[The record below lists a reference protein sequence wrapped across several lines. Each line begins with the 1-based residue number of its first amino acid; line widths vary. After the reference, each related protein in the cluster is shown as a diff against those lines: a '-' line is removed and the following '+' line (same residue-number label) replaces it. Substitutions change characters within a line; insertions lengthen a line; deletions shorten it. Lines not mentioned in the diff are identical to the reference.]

1 MFGLPISL
9 TSKGCEP
16 EPRWL
21 SGYKSQ
27 PFENGDE
34 NGSGDTGNSNRRC
47 YPVLPIQLL
56 ARHRLLAFFT
66 DFLRIIIIRY
76 SDTEVKTIRTDATAT
91 SAGARCQRAPNASAV
106 ANRAYRWVANRAY
119 RWEELEGCQ
128 SYLVLSLFDELYQ

>member
-1 MFGLPISL
+1 MSL

-56 ARHRLLAFFT
+56 ACHRLLAFFT

-76 SDTEVKTIRTDATAT
+76 SDTEVKIIRPDAAAT
-91 SAGARCQRAPNASAV
+91 LTGARCQRAPNASAV
-106 ANRAYRWVANRAY
+106 ANRAYGWVVNRAY
-119 RWEELEGCQ
+119 RWEELEGCL
-128 SYLVLSLFDELYQ
+128 SYLVLSFFDELYQ